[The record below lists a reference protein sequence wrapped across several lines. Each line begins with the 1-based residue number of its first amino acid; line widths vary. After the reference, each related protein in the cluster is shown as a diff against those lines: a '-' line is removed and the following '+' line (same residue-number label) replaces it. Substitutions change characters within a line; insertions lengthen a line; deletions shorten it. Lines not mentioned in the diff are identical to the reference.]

1 MTPAQLAT
9 YIKKLDYRSSTASDA
24 LHQVLINKRLL
35 RENSPIGHR
44 EHWLGWLK
52 HYNSSGH
59 YGRKNVN
66 VIDAKIV
73 YNRIV
78 CPPMLLWLPEAVRV
92 SKALIKEAFSA
103 ALERATLASQS
114 AAIREVIPWEIV
126 EEKVLQTRAVAKVK
140 RAGA

>member
-1 MTPAQLAT
+1 M
-9 YIKKLDYRSSTASDA
+9 
-24 LHQVLINKRLL
+24 
-35 RENSPIGHR
+35 
-44 EHWLGWLK
+44 
-52 HYNSSGH
+52 
-59 YGRKNVN
+59 N